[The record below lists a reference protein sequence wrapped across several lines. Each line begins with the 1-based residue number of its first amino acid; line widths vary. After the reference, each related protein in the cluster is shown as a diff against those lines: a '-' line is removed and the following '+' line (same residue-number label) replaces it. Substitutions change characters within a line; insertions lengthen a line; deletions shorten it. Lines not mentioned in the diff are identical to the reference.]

1 MKYFYEY
8 KYKNGGIVG
17 GHNLEQIEFRCN
29 YLLLNGF
36 DIVFTPN
43 FDKQYW
49 CIILDMNEI
58 EYLKINPMQE
68 LEECDNK

>member
-8 KYKNGGIVG
+8 KLKNGAIVG

-29 YLLLNGF
+29 YLLLNGV
-36 DIVFTPN
+36 DIIRTQD

-49 CIILDMNEI
+49 CIILHMNEI
-58 EYLKINPMQE
+58 EYLKIIPMY
-68 LEECDNK
+68 EEE